1 MAIDLTSSTPN
12 GQHTSPSH
20 VASSKSL
27 LNVFLSGSVFW
38 VSRGPR
44 LAFLVLTTSVG
55 FANKRREG
63 TGQTSCSVF
72 LFVPVSHLTM
82 NGITSLNYP
91 QVAFESWSLPVP
103 GRKTLS
109 LTCAGFVLFHWVLPS
124 KWKLLLH
131 YFYCLPC
138 FQKQLEAALFE
149 NKHFLFT
156 KRLYSGES
164 IKLKYVGL
172 VAGCILL
179 YHSELSASY
188 SLPQLCL
195 GESGDGWD
203 NGKFMALSS

>member
-1 MAIDLTSSTPN
+1 M
-12 GQHTSPSH
+12 
-20 VASSKSL
+20 
-27 LNVFLSGSVFW
+27 
-38 VSRGPR
+38 
-44 LAFLVLTTSVG
+44 
-55 FANKRREG
+55 
-63 TGQTSCSVF
+63 
-72 LFVPVSHLTM
+72 PVSHLTM

-109 LTCAGFVLFHWVLPS
+109 LTCAGFVLFHRVLPS

-172 VAGCILL
+172 VAGCIYRTIQNFQHPIHYLSFAL
-179 YHSELSASY
+179 ASPEMAGIMGSLWHSAVD
-188 SLPQLCL
+188 SLA
-195 GESGDGWD
+195 G
-203 NGKFMALSS
+203 